1 MSRSIRITGQVSSR
15 LGKRLWWLATCVVFV
30 ACASAPAPTPT
41 KKKKK
46 KKKKRRDEIALK
58 QDKDADRNEDEE
70 KPDRPAK
77 KKKDKE
83 DQEDEVAV
91 SDDDVTVVDDDG
103 DAPAKKKSKKDTQAE
118 KKRKKAEEAEAAAE
132 KKREQEEAAAEAAAE
147 KKRKKEEAAEA
158 AAEQKRQKEEAA
170 AEKKRKKSEETEV
183 AEDEPPTDEEEPKPK
198 KGKKTEKV
206 AAKSKKAKKKE
217 EEEIEVA
224 AEEPPPEEEEPKPVK
239 NKKIKPEKVAAK
251 SKSKPETAEVDMTST
266 DEPTIDM
273 EDSGGSSLDTRVDDE
288 PPAGRVAAIPVPGVD
303 DDSEEQSVTA
313 EATPIGA
320 NPLAINERPL
330 TLPDGKLAVHGGL
343 RVGVLTLET
352 MPGVKTSSTSTGFGL
367 GVNYGVSSSTEVGL
381 DYTVGISPGTVKGP
395 LTLHGAYLAVSG
407 AKLDV
412 AVAAATAIDFS
423 DFTDPMTMQTT
434 TRTAFS
440 VQIGAWARY
449 RINRK
454 ASLFSG
460 LPALPNSTV
469 SLSKLSLALPPMPYQ
484 LTIGLN
490 SGGTTA
496 LDVPIGLGYQIN
508 PKIYAFGM
516 LNLAHIRI
524 ANTVN
529 AFLFK
534 DFIPISIGGFYALDK
549 LDIGAEFSDDL
560 KQGTDYLRFDTFV
573 RYSIK

>member
-1 MSRSIRITGQVSSR
+1 V
-15 LGKRLWWLATCVVFV
+15 K
-30 ACASAPAPTPT
+30 PT

-46 KKKKRRDEIALK
+46 KKKKRDDIALK
-58 QDKDADRNEDEE
+58 QDKEADRNEDEE
-70 KPDRPAK
+70 QPDRPAK

-83 DQEDEVAV
+83 DKDDEPA
-91 SDDDVTVVDDDG
+91 DDEVTVVDDDG
-103 DAPAKKKSKKDTQAE
+103 DKPSKKSKKDAQAD

-132 KKREQEEAAAEAAAE
+132 KKREQEEAAAE
-147 KKRKKEEAAEA
+147 K
-158 AAEQKRQKEEAA
+158 KRQKEEAA
-170 AEKKRKKSEETEV
+170 AEKQREKEEAAAAAKKKRKKSEEV
-183 AEDEPPTDEEEPKPK
+183 AEEEEPPPDEEEPAPK
-198 KGKKTEKV
+198 KGKKTDKL
-206 AAKSKKAKKKE
+206 ATKSKKKQE
-217 EEEIEVA
+217 EAEEV
-224 AEEPPPEEEEPKPVK
+224 AEEPPPEEEEAKPVK
-239 NKKIKPEKVAAK
+239 TKKTKPEKVAAK
-251 SKSKPETAEVDMTST
+251 SKAKPATAEVDMTST

-303 DDSEEQSVTA
+303 DETEAQAVTA

-330 TLPDGKLAVHGGL
+330 TLPESKLAVHGGL

-381 DYTVGISPGTVKGP
+381 DYTVGLSPGTVKGP

-412 AVAAATAIDFS
+412 AIAAAAAIDFS
-423 DFTDPMTMQTT
+423 DFTDPTTMQTS

-440 VQIGAWARY
+440 LQFGAWARY
-449 RINRK
+449 RLNRK

-460 LPALPNSTV
+460 LPATPNSTV
-469 SLSKLSLALPPMPYQ
+469 SLSKFSLPLPPLPYQ
-484 LTIGLN
+484 LAIGLN
-490 SGGTTA
+490 DGGTTA
-496 LDVPIGLGYQIN
+496 LDLPIGLGYQIN

-534 DFIPISIGGFYALDK
+534 DFIPVSLGGFYALDK
-549 LDIGAEFSDDL
+549 LDIGAAFSDDL